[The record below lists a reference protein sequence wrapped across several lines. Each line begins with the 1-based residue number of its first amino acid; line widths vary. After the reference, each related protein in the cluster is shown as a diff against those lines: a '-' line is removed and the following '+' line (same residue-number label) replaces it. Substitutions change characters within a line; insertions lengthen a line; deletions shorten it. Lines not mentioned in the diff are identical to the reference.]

1 MPIIVKQNTTNH
13 ITIDFFNKLTGQET
27 LHPLISLVNYKY
39 SKEISKLHAVCDL
52 YGLIYG
58 SQYIKFIR
66 PGEVLDIAAL
76 QATTANKYTGVLF
89 HPDLLCETTLEEYID
104 KLSLPNCYGVDLSG
118 HDQQVISQ
126 CLNDIEKE
134 LQHSID
140 THSSKIIVSC
150 IELLLNYCSRFSH
163 NCRCNQ

>member
-1 MPIIVKQNTTNH
+1 MLSITKQNTTNH
-13 ITIDFFNKLTGQET
+13 ITVDLFNKLTGQET
-27 LHPLISLVNYKY
+27 LHPLICLVRYPE
-39 SKEISKLHAVCDL
+39 SKEIFKLHAVCNF

-58 SQYIKFIR
+58 SHYIKFIC
-66 PGEVLDIAAL
+66 PGEVLEIPLSQDIIP
-76 QATTANKYTGVLF
+76 NKYIGVLF

-104 KLSLPNCYGVDLSG
+104 KFSLLYCYGVDLSG
-118 HDQQVISQ
+118 HDQQVIIE

-134 LQHSID
+134 LHRSID

-150 IELLLNYCSRFSH
+150 IELLLNYCSRFCH

>member
-1 MPIIVKQNTTNH
+1 MLSITKQNTTNH

-27 LHPLISLVNYKY
+27 LHPLITLVSYTD

-58 SQYIKFIR
+58 SRYIKFIR
-66 PGEVLDIAAL
+66 PGEVLDIPVS
-76 QATTANKYTGVLF
+76 QEMISDKYTGVLF

-104 KLSLPNCYGVDLSG
+104 KFSLPYCYGVDLSV
-118 HDQQVISQ
+118 HDQQVISD
-126 CLNDIEKE
+126 CLNDIQKE

-140 THSSKIIVSC
+140 THSSKILVSC